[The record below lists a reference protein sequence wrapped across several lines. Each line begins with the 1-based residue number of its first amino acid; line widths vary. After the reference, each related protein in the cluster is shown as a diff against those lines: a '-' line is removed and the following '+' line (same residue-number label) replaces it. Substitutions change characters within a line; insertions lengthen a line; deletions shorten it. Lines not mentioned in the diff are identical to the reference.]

1 MVFRI
6 RDSFGR
12 VRAGMRGIRLKGDDT
27 MKDRDVYEQL
37 RDKLDDMATGYPIS
51 PDGAEMRLLRKLF
64 TTEDAAMF
72 LHLGTSPETP
82 WEVATRIGADLEKA
96 ALHLEDMARRGL
108 LFRSR
113 RPGGLAYHAI
123 PFIVGIYEFQ
133 VNQLDSEMLRDVS
146 QYYLTGLGQSFHS
159 TRVPHLRTI
168 PINTGMVSA
177 LPIAPYD
184 DAVTVVEGKDRIA
197 VATCLC
203 RKAVRMYGK
212 GCSHPLE
219 TCLQFDQ
226 FADYYVDNGMARFIS
241 RDEAVSILEN
251 NEKEGLV
258 IQTLNSQ
265 AVEAMCAC
273 CSCCCGMLISLK
285 LFPAPAREVKSN
297 YVCMGDAGA
306 CTGCGTCA
314 GRCPVG
320 AVKVKDGHASLR
332 EERCIGCGLCVSTC
346 PEQARSLMKKPA
358 HKLYRPPL
366 TVHEAFMEM
375 SRERGK

>member
-1 MVFRI
+1 
-6 RDSFGR
+6 
-12 VRAGMRGIRLKGDDT
+12 
-27 MKDRDVYEQL
+27 MKDNDIYERL
-37 RDKLDDMATGYPIS
+37 RDKLDEMATGYPIS

-64 TTEDAAMF
+64 TPEDAAMF
-72 LHLGTSPETP
+72 LHMGTVGETP
-82 WEVATRIGADLEKA
+82 WEVATRIGADQEKT

-133 VNQLDSEMLRDVS
+133 VNYLDSEMLKDVS

-159 TRVPHLRTI
+159 TKVPHLRTI
-168 PINTGMVSA
+168 PVNTGMVSSV
-177 LPIAPYD
+177 PIAAYD
-184 DAVTVVEGKDRIA
+184 DAMAIVEGKDRIA
-197 VATCLC
+197 VAPCLC

-212 GCSHPLE
+212 GCGHPLE

-226 FADYYVDNGMARFIS
+226 FADYYVDNDMARRIS
-241 RDEAVSILEN
+241 TDEALGILRN

-258 IQTLNSQ
+258 IQTLNSKN
-265 AVEAMCAC
+265 VEAMCAC

-297 YVCMGDAGA
+297 YVCMSDYEA
-306 CTGCGTCA
+306 CRGCGICVS
-314 GRCPVG
+314 RCPVG
-320 AVKVKDGHASLR
+320 AVKVKEEKASLR

-346 PEQARSLMKKPA
+346 PEGARSLVKKPA
-358 HKLYRPPL
+358 NKLYQPPDN
-366 TVHEAFMEM
+366 VYDAFMEM
-375 SRERGK
+375 SRERGKG